1 MTITVIGRIN
11 GSDQS
16 YTFDN
21 APLSRRQ
28 AVALRDE
35 LERAG
40 KFVAWLDTEDPR
52 APTEGTSRG

>member
-28 AVALRDE
+28 ALALRDE

-40 KFVAWLDTEDPR
+40 KLVAWLDTEDPR
-52 APTEGTSRG
+52 ASMEGPARG